1 MSNIQN
7 QELFQI
13 FETEVN
19 GILIKTVNARELHSF
34 LDIQTKFATW
44 ISNRISKYSFE
55 ENHDYLT
62 VSKNLENG
70 GRSIEYNITLDMAKE
85 LSMVEN
91 NEQGRLARRYF
102 IECSNKA
109 DKVLKLLYSLEYQP
123 KTDLLY
129 LKDNSYVTDSLILS
143 NLVGKHHYHIL
154 RDIEFEISSLEE
166 NPNLDAPIKSSI
178 LNGFYKDTYLSVQ
191 GKELPKY
198 VLNEEAALQVLLKYS
213 SELRARFIVAFKQA
227 RETIFNI
234 IRLKELE
241 SVLPELNT
249 NSSFVYIIKNMDTN
263 NIKIGVSKDVYKRL
277 ETFRTGN
284 DCQLELVYK
293 SILCSN
299 AFDIESNIH
308 KEFKKYH
315 IRGEWFNTDVK
326 SAIEYLEKARYVLN
340 SSLIDVNGNKIFERI
355 TNETND

>member
-102 IECSNKA
+102 IECEKKLREVVSVKAKYQLGIINANTETDRMVALNEYEIGYVKPLEKKVEEQAPKA
-109 DKVLKLLYSLEYQP
+109 DYFDKLV
-123 KTDLLY
+123 DRNLLT
-129 LKDNSYVTDSLILS
+129 NF
-143 NLVGKHHYHIL
+143 
-154 RDIEFEISSLEE
+154 RDT
-166 NPNLDAPIKSSI
+166 A
-178 LNGFYKDTYLSVQ
+178 
-191 GKELPKY
+191 
-198 VLNEEAALQVLLKYS
+198 
-213 SELRARFIVAFKQA
+213 
-227 RETIFNI
+227 
-234 IRLKELE
+234 
-241 SVLPELNT
+241 
-249 NSSFVYIIKNMDTN
+249 
-263 NIKIGVSKDVYKRL
+263 
-277 ETFRTGN
+277 
-284 DCQLELVYK
+284 
-293 SILCSN
+293 
-299 AFDIESNIH
+299 
-308 KEFKKYH
+308 KEFKVGQKFFISFLLDNKYIFRDKKNKLKPYQNH
-315 IRGEWFNTDVK
+315 IDNGLFELKEFVRGEHTDVQTLITPK
-326 SAIEYLEKARYVLN
+326 GRETFKLLLEVYQQ
-340 SSLIDVNGNKIFERI
+340 
-355 TNETND
+355 

>member
-102 IECSNKA
+102 IECEKKLREVVSVKAKYQLGIINANTETDRMVALNEYEIGYVKPLEKKVEEQAPKA
-109 DKVLKLLYSLEYQP
+109 DYFDKLV
-123 KTDLLY
+123 DRNLLT
-129 LKDNSYVTDSLILS
+129 NF
-143 NLVGKHHYHIL
+143 
-154 RDIEFEISSLEE
+154 RDT
-166 NPNLDAPIKSSI
+166 A
-178 LNGFYKDTYLSVQ
+178 
-191 GKELPKY
+191 
-198 VLNEEAALQVLLKYS
+198 
-213 SELRARFIVAFKQA
+213 
-227 RETIFNI
+227 
-234 IRLKELE
+234 
-241 SVLPELNT
+241 
-249 NSSFVYIIKNMDTN
+249 
-263 NIKIGVSKDVYKRL
+263 
-277 ETFRTGN
+277 
-284 DCQLELVYK
+284 
-293 SILCSN
+293 
-299 AFDIESNIH
+299 
-308 KEFKKYH
+308 KEFKVGQKFFINFLLDNKYIFRDKKNKLKPYQNH
-315 IRGEWFNTDVK
+315 IDNGLFELKEFVRGQQPRPKVRGLQK
-326 SAIEYLEKARYVLN
+326 PS
-340 SSLIDVNGNKIFERI
+340 
-355 TNETND
+355 

>member
-34 LDIQTKFATW
+34 LEVGRKFSTW
-44 ISNRISKYSFE
+44 IKDRIEKYEFVENQDFIIISQNRETIDKNGY
-55 ENHDYLT
+55 NK
-62 VSKNLENG
+62 VSVA
-70 GRSIEYNITLDMAKE
+70 IEYAITLDMAKE

-102 IECSNKA
+102 IKCSNKA

-143 NLVGKHHYHIL
+143 NLVGKHHYRIL

-198 VLNEEAALQVLLKYS
+198 VLNEEAALQVLYS
-213 SELRARFIVAFKQA
+213 
-227 RETIFNI
+227 
-234 IRLKELE
+234 
-241 SVLPELNT
+241 
-249 NSSFVYIIKNMDTN
+249 
-263 NIKIGVSKDVYKRL
+263 
-277 ETFRTGN
+277 
-284 DCQLELVYK
+284 
-293 SILCSN
+293 
-299 AFDIESNIH
+299 FDIESNIH

-355 TNETND
+355 TNEYTKRTCLI